1 MTTQQRQ
8 AATAAMHAG
17 LALTVVVTTVPLVDH
32 ATANVLADHIRA
44 GYPSYSAAR
53 IDSAAT
59 TYLIYLSALGAVGIG
74 SWLWSIRAVK
84 ARRRWVRETVTAI
97 FVLATGIAL
106 FDLMI
111 KDTSGDTGL
120 PPLLGWVGLL
130 PCVAGLLAVGLLWRK
145 S

>member
-8 AATAAMHAG
+8 AAAAAMYVG
-17 LALTVVVTTVPLVDH
+17 LALTVVATIVPLMDH
-32 ATANVLADHIRA
+32 STANVLADHIRD
-44 GYPSYSAAR
+44 GYPTYTPAR
-53 IDSAAT
+53 INAAT
-59 TYLIYLSALGAVGIG
+59 TYLIYLSAVGAVGIL
-74 SWLWSIRAVK
+74 SWVWSIRAVK
-84 ARRRWVRETVTAI
+84 ARRGWLREAVTAI

-130 PCVAGLLAVGLLWRK
+130 PCMAGLLAVGLLWRK